1 MAAAPPVHPKPGY
14 LPMTN
19 TFLWHDYETFGTLP
33 RRDRPAQFAAIRTD
47 AALNE
52 VGEPVMLYCR
62 PADDYLP
69 DPAACLI
76 TGITP
81 QLCLERGVPEHQF
94 AARIEQELAKP
105 GTIGVGYNSI
115 RFDDEVTRFLF
126 WRNLI
131 DPYAREWQNDCGR
144 WDLLD
149 VVRLTHALRPEGI
162 EWPQADDGRP
172 SFRLELLTAANGL
185 AHEAAHDALCDVRAT
200 IALARLIR
208 ARQPRLFDF
217 ALALHRKD
225 RVAAEL
231 GLPTTPRDARPFL
244 HVSGMFAPERGCLA
258 VMWPLAMHPTN
269 RNELIAWDLAQDPAE
284 LATLD
289 AKALQQRMFS
299 RQQDLPEGVT
309 RLPIKTVHLNRSPM
323 VVGSLKTLTPA
334 LAERWQIDIAAA
346 LRHAETARAL
356 PDMSAIWPRVFQR
369 PVEAPP
375 DVDEDLY
382 GGFVGNEDRRRL
394 ARLRAMTPAELAAAR
409 TGFDDARL
417 AELLLRYRARNFPE
431 TLTAQERARWER
443 HRVARLIEGE
453 GGARSFD
460 ALFAQLDALGASAD
474 ERGEAI
480 LGALY
485 DYAESIAP
493 DA

>member
-1 MAAAPPVHPKPGY
+1 
-14 LPMTN
+14 MTT

-52 VGEPVMLYCR
+52 IGEPVMLYCR

-81 QLCLERGVPEHQF
+81 QLCLQQGVPEHQF

-149 VVRLTHALRPEGI
+149 VVRCVHALRPEGF
-162 EWPQADDGRP
+162 EWPKADDGTA
-172 SFRLELLTAANGL
+172 SFKLERLTAANGL
-185 AHEAAHDALCDVRAT
+185 THTAAHDALSDVRAT
-200 IALARLIR
+200 IALARMIR
-208 ARQPRLFDF
+208 QRNEKLFDF
-217 ALALHRKD
+217 CLALRKKD
-225 RVAAEL
+225 RVAQEL
-231 GLPTTPRDARPFL
+231 GLPTTLQEARPFL
-244 HVSGMFAPERGCLA
+244 HVSGRFGAARGCIALMA
-258 VMWPLAMHPTN
+258 PLAMHPTN
-269 RNELIAWDLAQDPAE
+269 KNELLAWDLSQDPAE
-284 LATLD
+284 LAGLTAEEVRARLFV
-289 AKALQQRMFS
+289 ANS
-299 RQQDLPEGVT
+299 DLPVGAT
-309 RLPIKTVHLNRSPM
+309 RLAIKGVHLNKSPI
-323 VVGSLKTLTPA
+323 VIRNVNTLKPE
-334 LAERWQIDIAAA
+334 LAERWGIDVAAA
-346 LRHAETARAL
+346 QRHFERLRAL
-356 PDMSAIWPRVFQR
+356 PDLSALWQQVYAR
-369 PVEAPP
+369 PVDAETP

-394 ARLRAMTPAELAAAR
+394 ARLRAMAPAELAAAR

-431 TLTAQERARWER
+431 TLTAEERARWER

-460 ALFAQLDALGASAD
+460 ALFAQLDELGANAD

-480 LGALY
+480 LGAL
-485 DYAESIAP
+485 
-493 DA
+493 